1 MTPPTGAATTVALC
15 HEWLS
20 QRRGSEKTF
29 EAMARALPSADLFA
43 LTMDRSVP
51 WELGGRPV
59 QTTVLDR
66 LGVLRDRRPAQLP
79 LMPLAWR
86 YASSKA
92 YDIVVTS
99 SHACVKGFRPGRRA
113 LHLCYCYT
121 PMRYA
126 WLAGVDER
134 RRRGRA
140 TRAAER
146 SLRWWDLRA
155 TGWVDE
161 FAAISSAVQARIE
174 TFYGRRAR
182 VIHPPVDTD
191 YFTPA
196 SGGARRGGF
205 ALVVSRLIPYKRIDT
220 AIRACHQVGHPLVVA
235 GGGPDDARLR
245 RLASQLRAPVT
256 FRTDVDDASL
266 RQFYRDADVLLFC
279 GEEDFGIVMVEA
291 LACGTP
297 VVALARGGSADI
309 VAPEVSGVLVDDVDV
324 DAFGVALKSVL
335 DGHLDPAACRRQAER
350 FSSVRFARELTDW
363 VATAAA
369 SRHLDTAGIF
379 STPPA

>member
-1 MTPPTGAATTVALC
+1 VTPRTGAATRVALC

-29 EAMARALPSADLFA
+29 EAMALALPSADLYA
-43 LTMDRSVP
+43 LTMDRAVP
-51 WELGGRPV
+51 WDFGGRSV

-66 LGVLRDRRPAQLP
+66 LGVLRDKRPLQLP

-86 YASSKA
+86 YASSKP
-92 YDIVVTS
+92 YDVVVTS
-99 SHACVKGFRPGRRA
+99 SHACAKGFGPGRRA

-146 SLRWWDLRA
+146 SMRWWDLRA
-155 TGWVDE
+155 TAWVDE
-161 FAAISSAVQARIE
+161 FAAISSAVRARIE

-191 YFTPA
+191 FFSPA
-196 SGGARRGGF
+196 PNGLRQGGF

-220 AIRACHQVGHPLVVA
+220 AIRACCQVGHPLVIA
-235 GGGPDDARLR
+235 GGGPDEARLR
-245 RLASQLRAPVT
+245 ELAAQLRAPVT
-256 FRTDVDDASL
+256 FRTDLDDASL
-266 RQFYRDADVLLFC
+266 RQLYRDADVLLFC

-291 LACGTP
+291 QACGTP

-309 VAPEVSGVLVDDVDV
+309 VAPDVSGVLVDDT
-324 DAFGVALKSVL
+324 DANAFALALKSVL

-350 FSSVRFARELTDW
+350 FSAARFGRELTEW

-379 STPPA
+379 STPAA